1 MTGGG
6 VCSPP
11 FPQGEDISRRIMPE
25 WYIGLVVFI
34 YGAVVGSFLNV
45 LIYRLPRGLSIVKPR
60 SHCPN
65 CKTELRARDL
75 IPLLSFLWQR
85 ARCRYCGAH
94 ISWRYFWVELAT
106 GLLFWGIYWRYGWSW
121 DTVFYALFAA
131 ALIAAFFIDLEHF
144 LIPDGLN
151 VFMLALGIARNI
163 VLIAE
168 GNPQAWVAVGGWRLP
183 YALAGAIVC
192 TALFATIAVT
202 GRVMFR
208 KDAMGFGDV
217 KLARAIGTMMP
228 LKLAL
233 LAFAGAV
240 ALGAVVGGFLVVLTM
255 KQQTSAEPSPA
266 LGSAPSMTPEPLAQ
280 IFLYSLSLLVALDV
294 LVFLYDGIRSLF
306 VSHKPAV
313 TPVEEEEFVPG
324 LTTIPFGPYI
334 VAATLIALIGKP
346 YVLSLWDAYWRW
358 ATGGG

>member
-1 MTGGG
+1 
-6 VCSPP
+6 
-11 FPQGEDISRRIMPE
+11 MPD

-65 CKTELRARDL
+65 CKTELGVKDL
-75 IPLLSFLWQR
+75 VPLLSFLWQR
-85 ARCRYCGAH
+85 GKCRYCGAR

-106 GLLFWGIYWRYGWSW
+106 GLLFLGIYWRYGWSW
-121 DTVFYALFAA
+121 DTVFYVLFTA

-151 VFMLALGIARNI
+151 VFMLVLGVARNI
-163 VLIAE
+163 VLIEE
-168 GNPQAWVAVGGWRLP
+168 GNPQAWVRVAGWNLP
-183 YALAGAIVC
+183 YALVGAVAC
-192 TALFATIAVT
+192 TAIFATIALM

-217 KLARAIGTMMP
+217 KLARAIGAMMP

-233 LAFAGAV
+233 LAFAGSV
-240 ALGAVVGGFLVVLTM
+240 ALGAIVGGLLVAFTLK
-255 KQQTSAEPSPA
+255 KQSPA
-266 LGSAPSMTPEPLAQ
+266 ETTPADTTPTTPPEPIGQML
-280 IFLYSLSLLVALDV
+280 LYSLALLVALDV
-294 LVFLYDGIRSLF
+294 LVFFYDGVRSLF
-306 VSHKPAV
+306 SSRKASA
-313 TPVEEEEFVPG
+313 TSEAEEEFVPG

-346 YVLSLWDAYWRW
+346 YVLALWDAYWRW

>member
-1 MTGGG
+1 
-6 VCSPP
+6 
-11 FPQGEDISRRIMPE
+11 MPE

-34 YGAVVGSFLNV
+34 YGTVVGSFLNV

-75 IPLLSFLWQR
+75 VPLLSFLWQR
-85 ARCRYCGAH
+85 GKCRYCGAR

-121 DTVFYALFAA
+121 DTVFYVFFAA

-151 VFMLALGIARNI
+151 VFMLLLGIARN
-163 VLIAE
+163 VLLIAQ
-168 GNPQAWVAVGGWRLP
+168 NDPQAWMTVGSWKLP
-183 YALAGAIVC
+183 YALVGAVVC
-192 TALFATIAVT
+192 TAVFATIAVM

-217 KLARAIGTMMP
+217 KLARAIGALIP

-240 ALGAVVGGFLVVLTM
+240 ALGAVVGGLLLIFAL
-255 KQQTSAEPSPA
+255 KQQSPA
-266 LGSAPSMTPEPLAQ
+266 EVPSATVSAPSTSPEPLGQ
-280 IFLYSLSLLVALDV
+280 VLLYSLALLAALDV
-294 LVFLYDGIRSLF
+294 LTFLYDGVRSLF
-306 VSHKPAV
+306 SSKKPRAVSL
-313 TPVEEEEFVPG
+313 EEDEFVPG

-334 VAATLIALIGKP
+334 VASTLIALIGKP

>member
-1 MTGGG
+1 
-6 VCSPP
+6 
-11 FPQGEDISRRIMPE
+11 MPD

-65 CKTELRARDL
+65 CKTELGAKDL
-75 IPLLSFLWQR
+75 VPLLSFLWQR
-85 ARCRYCGAH
+85 GKCRYCGAH
-94 ISWRYFWVELAT
+94 ISWRYFWVELST
-106 GLLFWGIYWRYGWSW
+106 GLLFLGIYWRYGWSW
-121 DTVFYALFAA
+121 DTVFYVLFTA

-151 VFMLALGIARNI
+151 VFMLVLGVARNI
-163 VLIAE
+163 VLIE
-168 GNPQAWVAVGGWRLP
+168 QGNPQAWVRVAGWNLP
-183 YALAGAIVC
+183 YALVGAVAC
-192 TALFATIAVT
+192 TAIFATVALM

-217 KLARAIGTMMP
+217 KLARAIGAMVP

-233 LAFAGAV
+233 LAFVGSV
-240 ALGAVVGGFLVVLTM
+240 ILGAIVGGLMVAFTLK
-255 KQQTSAEPSPA
+255 KQSPA
-266 LGSAPSMTPEPLAQ
+266 ETTPADTASASSPEPIGQML
-280 IFLYSLSLLVALDV
+280 LYSLALLVALDV
-294 LVFLYDGIRSLF
+294 LVFFYDGVRSLF
-306 VSHKPAV
+306 SSRKAPA
-313 TPVEEEEFVPG
+313 TIEAEEEFVPG

-346 YVLSLWDAYWRW
+346 YVIALWDAYWRW

>member
-1 MTGGG
+1 
-6 VCSPP
+6 
-11 FPQGEDISRRIMPE
+11 MPD

-65 CKTELRARDL
+65 CKTELGAKDL
-75 IPLLSFLWQR
+75 LPLLSFLWQR
-85 ARCRYCGAH
+85 GKCRYCGAP
-94 ISWRYFWVELAT
+94 ISWRYFWVELIT
-106 GLLFWGIYWRYGWSW
+106 GLLFLGVYWRYGWSW
-121 DTVFYALFAA
+121 DTLFYALFAA

-151 VFMLALGIARNI
+151 VFMLVSGIARNV
-163 VLIAE
+163 VLAVE
-168 GNPQAWVAVGGWRLP
+168 GSPQAWVVVGGWRLP
-183 YALAGAIVC
+183 YAFVGAVVC
-192 TALFATIAVT
+192 TAVFAFIAWM

-208 KDAMGFGDV
+208 KDALGFGDV
-217 KLARAIGTMMP
+217 KLARAIGAMIP

-240 ALGAVVGGFLVVLTM
+240 ALGAVVGGLLVVLTL
-255 KQQTSAEPSPA
+255 KQQSATQPA
-266 LGSAPSMTPEPLAQ
+266 YSASAPTTSPEPIGQ
-280 IFLYSLSLLVALDV
+280 MILYSLALLVAVDV
-294 LVFLYDGIRSLF
+294 LIFLVDGVRSML
-306 VSHKPAV
+306 SSRKPSAP
-313 TPVEEEEFVPG
+313 PVEEEVFVPG

-334 VAATLIALIGKP
+334 VAATLLALLGKP
-346 YVLSLWDAYWRW
+346 YVLALWDAYWRW

>member
-1 MTGGG
+1 
-6 VCSPP
+6 
-11 FPQGEDISRRIMPE
+11 MPE

-75 IPLLSFLWQR
+75 VPLLSFLWQR
-85 ARCRYCGAH
+85 GRCRYCGAR
-94 ISWRYFWVELAT
+94 ISWRYFWVELTT
-106 GLLFWGIYWRYGWSW
+106 GLLFWGVYWRYGWSW
-121 DTVFYALFAA
+121 DTLFYVLFTA
-131 ALIAAFFIDLEHF
+131 ALVAAFFIDLEHF

-163 VLIAE
+163 VLITQ
-168 GNPQAWVAVGGWRLP
+168 GDPQAWVIVYGYRLP
-183 YALAGAIVC
+183 YAIVGAVVC
-192 TALFATIAVT
+192 TMLFATIAVM

-240 ALGAVVGGFLVVLTM
+240 ALGAVVGGALVLFTL
-255 KQQTSAEPSPA
+255 KQQSPA
-266 LGSAPSMTPEPLAQ
+266 ATLPADDSTSSAAPEPLSQ
-280 IFLYSLSLLVALDV
+280 MLLYSVALLVALDV
-294 LVFLYDGIRSLF
+294 LAFLYDGIRSLLSSRKPST
-306 VSHKPAV
+306 VS
-313 TPVEEEEFVPG
+313 VEEEEFVPG

-334 VAATLIALIGKP
+334 VAAALIALIGKP
-346 YVLSLWDAYWRW
+346 YVLALWDAYWRW
-358 ATGGG
+358 ATGG

>member
-1 MTGGG
+1 LGGE
-6 VCSPP
+6 CSPP
-11 FPQGEDISRRIMPE
+11 FSKREDAGRLIMPE

-75 IPLLSFLWQR
+75 VPLLSFLWQR
-85 ARCRYCGAH
+85 GKCRYCGAR

-106 GLLFWGIYWRYGWSW
+106 GSLFWGIYWRYGWSW
-121 DTVFYALFAA
+121 DTLFYVLFAA

-151 VFMLALGIARNI
+151 VFMLALGVARN
-163 VLIAE
+163 VMLIAE
-168 GNPQAWVAVGGWRLP
+168 NNPQAWVVVGGWKLP
-183 YALAGAIVC
+183 YALVGAIVC
-192 TALFATIAVT
+192 TAIFATIAVM

-228 LKLAL
+228 LNLAL

-240 ALGAVVGGFLVVLTM
+240 ALGAVVGGALVLFTL
-255 KQQTSAEPSPA
+255 KQQPSTPA
-266 LGSAPSMTPEPLAQ
+266 PPAVGSAPTVSPEPLTQ
-280 IFLYSLSLLVALDV
+280 MLLYSLAVLVALDV
-294 LVFLYDGIRSLF
+294 LVFLYDGVRSLL
-306 VSHKPAV
+306 SPGKSSAV
-313 TPVEEEEFVPG
+313 PVEEEEFVPG

>member
-1 MTGGG
+1 
-6 VCSPP
+6 
-11 FPQGEDISRRIMPE
+11 MPD
-25 WYIGLVVFI
+25 WYIGLVVFV

-60 SHCPN
+60 SHCPT

-75 IPLLSFLWQR
+75 VPLLSFLWQR
-85 ARCRYCGAH
+85 CKCRYCGAH
-94 ISWRYFWVELAT
+94 ISWRYFLVELAT

-121 DTVFYALFAA
+121 DTVLYVFFAA

-144 LIPDGLN
+144 IIPDGLN
-151 VFMLALGIARNI
+151 VFMLALGIARNLL
-163 VLIAE
+163 LIYE
-168 GNPQAWVAVGGWRLP
+168 GNPEAWVIVQGIRLP
-183 YALAGAIVC
+183 YALVGAVVC
-192 TALFATIAVT
+192 TLVFATIALI

-208 KDAMGFGDV
+208 KDALGFGDV
-217 KLARAIGTMMP
+217 KLARAIGTMIP

-240 ALGAVVGGFLVVLTM
+240 ALGAVVGGVLVLLTM
-255 KQQTSAEPSPA
+255 KQQSSPDTPSAT
-266 LGSAPSMTPEPLAQ
+266 GSVPPVSPEPVGQLL
-280 IFLYSLSLLVALDV
+280 LYSLALLVALDV
-294 LVFLYDGIRSLF
+294 LLFLVDGVRAWFS
-306 VSHKPAV
+306 SRKPA
-313 TPVEEEEFVPG
+313 PLAAEEEEFVPG

-346 YVLSLWDAYWRW
+346 YVLALWDAYWRW

>member
-1 MTGGG
+1 
-6 VCSPP
+6 
-11 FPQGEDISRRIMPE
+11 MPE

-75 IPLLSFLWQR
+75 VPLLSFLWQR
-85 ARCRYCGAH
+85 GKCRYCGAR

-121 DTVFYALFAA
+121 DTVLYALFAA
-131 ALIAAFFIDLEHF
+131 ALVAAFFIDLEHF

-151 VFMLALGIARNI
+151 VLMLALGIARNI
-163 VLIAE
+163 VLVAQDD
-168 GNPQAWVAVGGWRLP
+168 PQAWVVAGRWQLP
-183 YALAGAIVC
+183 YALVGAVVC
-192 TALFATIAVT
+192 TAVFATIAVM

-217 KLARAIGTMMP
+217 KLARAIGAMMP

-233 LAFAGAV
+233 LAFVVAV
-240 ALGAVVGGFLVVLTM
+240 ALGAVVGGALVLLTM
-255 KQQTSAEPSPA
+255 KRRTSAETPPA
-266 LGSAPSMTPEPLAQ
+266 TDPVPSMAPEPLGQ
-280 IFLYSLSLLVALDV
+280 MLLYSLALLVALDV
-294 LVFLYDGIRSLF
+294 LLFLYDGVRSLL
-306 VSHKPAV
+306 SPGKPAV
-313 TPVEEEEFVPG
+313 VSAEEEEFVPG
-324 LTTIPFGPYI
+324 WTTIPFGPYM

-346 YVLSLWDAYWRW
+346 YVLFLWDAYWRW

>member
-1 MTGGG
+1 
-6 VCSPP
+6 
-11 FPQGEDISRRIMPE
+11 MPE

-34 YGAVVGSFLNV
+34 YGTVVGSFLNV

-75 IPLLSFLWQR
+75 VPLLSFLWQR
-85 ARCRYCGAH
+85 GKCRYCGAR
-94 ISWRYFWVELAT
+94 ISWRYFWVELTT

-121 DTVFYALFAA
+121 DTLFYVFFAA

-151 VFMLALGIARNI
+151 VFMLALGIARNA

-168 GNPQAWVAVGGWRLP
+168 DNPQAWVTAGGWKLP
-183 YALAGAIVC
+183 YALVGAVLC
-192 TALFATIAVT
+192 TLLFATIAVM

-217 KLARAIGTMMP
+217 KLARAIGTLMP

-240 ALGAVVGGFLVVLTM
+240 ALGAIVGGLLVLFTL
-255 KQQTSAEPSPA
+255 KRQSPA
-266 LGSAPSMTPEPLAQ
+266 GAPSAAGVAPSTPPEPLTQ
-280 IFLYSLSLLVALDV
+280 MLLYSLALLFALDV
-294 LVFLYDGIRSLF
+294 LVFLYDGVRSLF
-306 VSHKPAV
+306 SSRKVSGAS
-313 TPVEEEEFVPG
+313 TEEEEFVPG

-334 VAATLIALIGKP
+334 VASTLLALIGKP

>member
-1 MTGGG
+1 
-6 VCSPP
+6 
-11 FPQGEDISRRIMPE
+11 MPD

-34 YGAVVGSFLNV
+34 YGAVTGSFLNV

-65 CKTELRARDL
+65 CKTELGVKDL
-75 IPLLSFLWQR
+75 VPLLSFLWQR
-85 ARCRYCGAH
+85 GKCRYCGAP
-94 ISWRYFWVELAT
+94 ISWRYFWVELIT
-106 GLLFWGIYWRYGWSW
+106 GLLFLGVYWLYGWSW
-121 DTVFYALFAA
+121 DTLFYVLFAA

-151 VFMLALGIARNI
+151 VFMLALGVARNI
-163 VLIAE
+163 LLIE
-168 GNPQAWVAVGGWRLP
+168 NGDPQAWVLVGNWKLP
-183 YALAGAIVC
+183 YALVGAIVC
-192 TALFATIAVT
+192 TAVFSAIALM

-208 KDAMGFGDV
+208 KDALGFGDV
-217 KLARAIGTMMP
+217 KLARAIGAMIP

-240 ALGAVVGGFLVVLTM
+240 ALGAVVGGLLVVLTL
-255 KQQTSAEPSPA
+255 KQQSATQPAPSA
-266 LGSAPSMTPEPLAQ
+266 SAPTTFPEPIGQ
-280 IFLYSLSLLVALDV
+280 MILYSLALLVALDV
-294 LVFLYDGIRSLF
+294 LVFLFDGVRSLL
-306 VSHKPAV
+306 SSRKPSAP
-313 TPVEEEEFVPG
+313 PVEEEVFVPG

-346 YVLSLWDAYWRW
+346 YVLALWDAYWRW

>member
-1 MTGGG
+1 
-6 VCSPP
+6 
-11 FPQGEDISRRIMPE
+11 MPE

-75 IPLLSFLWQR
+75 VPLLSFLWQR
-85 ARCRYCGAH
+85 GKCRYCGTR

-121 DTVFYALFAA
+121 DTVFYVFFAA

-151 VFMLALGIARNI
+151 VFLLLLGIARN
-163 VLIAE
+163 VLLIAQ
-168 GNPQAWVAVGGWRLP
+168 NDPQAWMTVGSWKLP
-183 YALAGAIVC
+183 YALVGAVVC
-192 TALFATIAVT
+192 TAVFATIAVM
-202 GRVMFR
+202 GRVVFR

-217 KLARAIGTMMP
+217 KLARAIGALIP

-240 ALGAVVGGFLVVLTM
+240 ALGAVVGGLLLIFAL
-255 KQQTSAEPSPA
+255 KQQSPA
-266 LGSAPSMTPEPLAQ
+266 EVPSATGSAPSTSPEPLGQ
-280 IFLYSLSLLVALDV
+280 VLLYSLALLVAMDV
-294 LVFLYDGIRSLF
+294 LMFLYDGVRSLF
-306 VSHKPAV
+306 SSKKPRAVSL
-313 TPVEEEEFVPG
+313 EEDEFVPG

-334 VAATLIALIGKP
+334 VASTLIALIGKP

>member
-1 MTGGG
+1 
-6 VCSPP
+6 
-11 FPQGEDISRRIMPE
+11 MPE
-25 WYIGLVVFI
+25 WYIGLVVFL

-75 IPLLSFLWQR
+75 VPLLSFLWQR
-85 ARCRYCGAH
+85 GRCRYCGAR

-121 DTVFYALFAA
+121 DTLFYVLFAA

-151 VFMLALGIARNI
+151 VFMLGLGIARNA

-168 GNPQAWVAVGGWRLP
+168 ENPQAWMAVGDWKLP
-183 YALAGAIVC
+183 YALVGAVVC
-192 TALFATIAVT
+192 TAVFAAIALM
-202 GRVMFR
+202 GRLLFR

-217 KLARAIGTMMP
+217 KLARAIGSLVP
-228 LKLAL
+228 LNLAL

-240 ALGAVVGGFLVVLTM
+240 VLGAVVGGLLIVLNARR
-255 KQQTSAEPSPA
+255 Q
-266 LGSAPSMTPEPLAQ
+266 SAPDSSSSADATPTAAPEPVGQML
-280 IFLYSLSLLVALDV
+280 LYSLALLMALDAV
-294 LVFLYDGIRSLF
+294 LFLYDGIRSLF
-306 VSHKPAV
+306 SSRKSAPPAS
-313 TPVEEEEFVPG
+313 EEEEFVPG

-334 VAATLIALIGKP
+334 VASTLIALIGKP
-346 YVLSLWDAYWRW
+346 YVLALWNAYWRW

>member
-1 MTGGG
+1 MLVGGEH
-6 VCSPP
+6 SPP
-11 FPQGEDISRRIMPE
+11 GGQQEDTSRAIMPE
-25 WYIGLVVFI
+25 WYIGLVVFL

-65 CKTELRARDL
+65 CKTELRVRDL
-75 IPLLSFLWQR
+75 VPLLSFLWQR
-85 ARCRYCGAH
+85 GKCRYCGAR

-121 DTVFYALFAA
+121 DTLFYVLFVA

-151 VFMLALGIARNI
+151 VFMLGLGIARNA

-168 GNPQAWVAVGGWRLP
+168 GDPQAWVSVGGWNLP
-183 YALAGAIVC
+183 YALVGAVVC
-192 TALFATIAVT
+192 TAVFATIALM

-217 KLARAIGTMMP
+217 KLARAIGSLVP

-240 ALGAVVGGFLVVLTM
+240 ALGAVVGGLLIVFVARSQSTANSSP
-255 KQQTSAEPSPA
+255 SAGNAPA
-266 LGSAPSMTPEPLAQ
+266 PAPEPIGQML
-280 IFLYSLSLLVALDV
+280 LYSLALLISLDV
-294 LVFLYDGIRSLF
+294 LLFLYDGVRGLLSPRKP
-306 VSHKPAV
+306 VSS
-313 TPVEEEEFVPG
+313 VEEEEFVPG

-334 VAATLIALIGKP
+334 VASIVIALIAKP
-346 YVLSLWDAYWRW
+346 YVLAMWDAYWRW